1 MAHPRVPSRVI
12 RRGAVLR
19 TRAAVLLVGGLLAGA
34 APAETIRLPAGPLAD
49 ALRAVAIETGNAIVF
64 APEIA
69 AGRRT
74 PLLRLDGATPKMLRR
89 VLAGSGL
96 GFRFT
101 GERTI
106 LVEALPRPRAPPPPP
121 PEAIGANDIMVTAM
135 RRPTRLADTPLSIV
149 AVTGIELERARVT
162 GLQGLAA
169 LAPSLATTN
178 LGSGLN
184 RLSLRGAYAAGEPTV
199 GLYYGNVMVAG
210 PSGSTADPSLM
221 TPNLMLVDIDRVEVL
236 RGPQGTLYG
245 SGSLAGTVRIL
256 FRTPDPEKTTLTTE
270 ASGAA
275 TKDGGDSGSFSTVAN
290 LPLVRG
296 TLAVRAVAYREVRGG
311 VLDNVALGLSNIDRE
326 TRTGGRIA
334 LRWQIDTHWRLDL
347 SGVIQHGRI
356 DDTMDAEI
364 ATGIDRTAAPART
377 PFVDDFLL
385 GSAEL
390 HGEIGAVS
398 LDATLSHS
406 RWAPHRTL
414 DFSAVNASH
423 STDQAACTHYFGL
436 GSGACSSN
444 QIDAFAAYVDTQ
456 TPAALHQPFA
466 VTVDSAEARLSG
478 SGRLTWT
485 AGGFLSL
492 RRDHGISA
500 TRPVDAA
507 TGLIEETT
515 APIAYRDFTGRLN
528 QSALFADGTWRAWN
542 WLSLSAG
549 ARYFHYSRHAWGT
562 VSVPNPITGPYD
574 PSSFDQTYR
583 AHGAVGRA
591 RIDIRPDQ
599 ALLLYAQVASGF
611 RPGGINVVPGLDP
624 TLAAY
629 RDDRLVSLEAGGRIR
644 LDGERLRLDGAIY
657 RQHWAHMQYSA
668 TSADGGYAFI
678 TNIGSAR
685 IKGGELS
692 LSWEPGPV
700 LIARLDATYTDARL
714 ASDQTSTTAT
724 TPGRKGDRLPYV
736 APIALSASLLLDRP
750 IGDRLRLLGSVHARY
765 IGRSRATFRGVGSA
779 PALAMGDT
787 GTVDAD
793 AGLARGG
800 AQVTLFVENLADTRG
815 RLSAITNLQDDQ
827 TLLTRPRTI
836 GVSLRHD
843 F

>member
-1 MAHPRVPSRVI
+1 M
-12 RRGAVLR
+12 
-19 TRAAVLLVGGLLAGA
+19 LLAGGAVTGA
-34 APAETIRLPAGPLAD
+34 ASAETIRLPAGPLAD

-64 APEIA
+64 APA
-69 AGRRT
+69 ATAGRRT
-74 PLLRLDGATPKMLRR
+74 PPLRLDGAAQKMLRR

-101 GERTI
+101 GVRTI
-106 LVEALPRPRAPPPPP
+106 LVEPLPHRSAPTLPLP
-121 PEAIGANDIMVTAM
+121 ATIGANDIMVTAM
-135 RRPTRLADTPLSIV
+135 RRPTLLADTPVSMV

-162 GLQGLAA
+162 GLEGLAA
-169 LAPSLATTN
+169 LAPSLAISN

-199 GLYYGNVMVAG
+199 GLYYGNVPVAG
-210 PSGSTADPSLM
+210 PSGSTSDPSLM
-221 TPNLMLVDIDRVEVL
+221 TPNLMLIDIDRVEVL

-245 SGSLAGTVRIL
+245 SGSLAGTVRVL
-256 FRTPDPEKTTLTTE
+256 FRPPDLEKTTLTTE

-275 TKDGGDSGSFSTVAN
+275 TKGGSDSDSFSAVAN

-311 VLDNVALGLSNIDRE
+311 VLDNVSLGLSNIDKE

-334 LRWQIDTHWRLDL
+334 LRWQLDPDWRLDL
-347 SGVIQHGRI
+347 SGIVQHGRI

-364 ATGIDRTAAPART
+364 ALGSDRTAARARS
-377 PFVDDFLL
+377 PFVDNFLL
-385 GSAEL
+385 GSAEV
-390 HGEIGAVS
+390 HGDIGAVA

-406 RWAPHRTL
+406 LWAPHRTL
-414 DFSAVNASH
+414 DFSAVTASRRA
-423 STDQAACTHYFGL
+423 DQAACAHYFAL
-436 GSGACSSN
+436 GANGCTAL
-444 QIDAFAAYVDTQ
+444 QIDAFGAYVDTQ
-456 TPAALHQPFA
+456 TPSALDQPFA
-466 VTVDSAEARLSG
+466 VIVDSAEARLSG
-478 SGRLTWT
+478 TGRLTWT

-507 TGLIEETT
+507 TGLVLVT
-515 APIAYRDFTGRLN
+515 APPTAYRDFAERLN

-549 ARYFHYSRHAWGT
+549 GRYFHYSSHAWGT
-562 VSVPNPITGPYD
+562 VSVPSPITGPYD

-591 RIDIRPDQ
+591 RIDIRPDT
-599 ALLLYAQVASGF
+599 AVLIYAQLASGF

-624 TLAAY
+624 ALAAY
-629 RDDRLVSLEAGGRIR
+629 RDDRLVSWEAGGRIK
-644 LDGERLRLDGAIY
+644 LDGERLRLDGALY

-685 IKGGELS
+685 ISGAEAS
-692 LSWEPGPV
+692 LSWEPNSALV
-700 LIARLDATYTDARL
+700 ARIDATYTDARL
-714 ASDQTSTTAT
+714 ASDQTSATAT

-765 IGRSRATFRGVGSA
+765 IGRSRATFRGMAGT
-779 PALAMGDT
+779 PALVMGDT
-787 GTVDAD
+787 GTADAD
-793 AGLARGG
+793 VGLGRGG
-800 AQVTLFVENLADTRG
+800 TQVTLFVENLADTRG
-815 RLSAITNLQDDQ
+815 RLSAVTNLQDDQ
-827 TLLTRPRTI
+827 MLVARPRTI